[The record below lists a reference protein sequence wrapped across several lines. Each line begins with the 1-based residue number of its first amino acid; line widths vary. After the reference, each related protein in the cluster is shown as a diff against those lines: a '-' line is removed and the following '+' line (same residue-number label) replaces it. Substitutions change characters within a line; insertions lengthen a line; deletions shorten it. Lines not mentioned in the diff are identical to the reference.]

1 MFITFEGIEGSGKST
16 QIRKLAS
23 FFNSK
28 DKQTTLT
35 REPGG
40 TPFGEEIRKLMLDT
54 ENIELN
60 AQTELLLNFASRI
73 EHIEKL
79 IKPSLEAGKIVLS
92 DRFVDST
99 FAYQG
104 YGFGV
109 DQKTIEQIKSLSIGN
124 FEPNITFLID
134 LPVDEAFKRI
144 ENRKDNNRYE
154 KLPLDFHQKIRK
166 GFLELALTNKRIKII
181 DGTRSQ
187 DQVFKDIVQHINN
200 LI

>member
-40 TPFGEEIRKLMLDT
+40 TPFGEEIRKLMLGT

-154 KLPLDFHQKIRK
+154 KLPIDFHQKIRK